1 MTSQRR
7 TQIAV
12 SAIAVLAASCH
23 LIWPLLRIDVITL
36 TLLLVAAL
44 PWLLPLFKRIEL
56 PGGVKFEFQ
65 ELRASER
72 RAEAL
77 GLLEPQPV
85 ASTESRYSFQL
96 VANEDPNLALAGLRI
111 EIERR
116 LKLLAESAGIET
128 AKTNISQLLRSLGA
142 SGMLTDEQRNVLSD
156 MIHLLNSAVHGA
168 TADERS
174 ADWALKVGPR
184 LLATLDKR
192 IPQQ

>member
-1 MTSQRR
+1 M
-7 TQIAV
+7 
-12 SAIAVLAASCH
+12 SAIAALAAICH
-23 LIWPLLRIDVITL
+23 LIWPHLRIDSITL

-56 PGGVKFEFQ
+56 PGGVKLEFQ
-65 ELRASER
+65 ELRASEQ
-72 RAEAL
+72 RAEAI

-85 ASTESRYSFQL
+85 ADAENKYSFQL

-116 LKLLAESAGIET
+116 LKLLAESAGLGT
-128 AKTNISQLLRSLGA
+128 AKTNISQLLKSLGGA
-142 SGMLTDEQRNVLSD
+142 GVLTNDQLSVLSD

-168 TADERS
+168 AADERS

-192 IPQQ
+192 MPQQ